1 MIQNTYT
8 CSNDMENNDTIFSD
22 IEKAEIEAPY
32 FKRMAANFIDWV
44 FELVLIFSSYI
55 FLPRSIILEI
65 SDSDSYLRFII
76 ILCFIIL
83 YRLVCLLSFNKTIGM
98 GLLRLKFLNSSLQP
112 LSVKQKFIASLAPK
126 ISDIRMFNNG

>member
-1 MIQNTYT
+1 
-8 CSNDMENNDTIFSD
+8 MENNDTIFSD
-22 IEKAEIEAPY
+22 IEKTEIEAPY

-55 FLPRSIILEI
+55 VLPRSIILEI

-76 ILCFIIL
+76 ILFFIIL

-98 GLLRLKFLNSSLQP
+98 GLLRLKYLNSSLQP
-112 LSVKQKFIASLAPK
+112 LSVKQKIIASLAPK